1 MQPWNNLTRRDAFC
15 LDLMNISRA
24 AIGILRNQLNMFLP
38 EYNLRIYLK
47 NGWASEGAEAAVG
60 QRNFSLK

>member
-1 MQPWNNLTRRDAFC
+1 
-15 LDLMNISRA
+15 
-24 AIGILRNQLNMFLP
+24 MFLP

-60 QRNFSLK
+60 QRNFSLKWRKSQINSDMPPPYQICNQTFFKNEVLRKN